1 MARQAT
7 GPNDHPCAAT
17 FLQVYKMLS
26 MYSIL
31 KPPETGNCK
40 ILDFNTDKITITDL
54 KNIFNENNSTSQR
67 TEKIN
72 ILQNRIDSMIEED
85 TEIDDIFDNNIH
97 NYFKSKVEDCV
108 IYYICGFITKNLTK
122 KINCDACLK
131 MIKGKYYNFIII
143 YSVIN

>member
-1 MARQAT
+1 
-7 GPNDHPCAAT
+7 
-17 FLQVYKMLS
+17 

-31 KPPETGNCK
+31 KPPKTGNRK
-40 ILDFNTDKITITDL
+40 ILDTNTDKITITDL

-108 IYYICGFITKNLTK
+108 INYICGFITKNLTK